1 MDTDRDL
8 SEAATLALDSQPEE
22 EKAKLEPSPEYAE
35 TTENLIETCKDLTG
49 QIQDTLLELKAL
61 LNGNLDTLLV
71 HEPITKTHGN
81 REIRNQD
88 GSKKMENLKKLLDDG
103 DETEQEKTRHF
114 MDSVIIRSKISGT
127 IKTILVNMFSGYK
140 EAVETL
146 IENLNTLLREFA
158 KTYEQLRDSH
168 AKQMTEI
175 AKVNLNRYRASV
187 IPQISQPELPKDI
200 RKLPDSVNPNLI
212 TPKILEENLSR
223 HYDTTSSDQ
232 PPRQHQLPE

>member
-1 MDTDRDL
+1 MDIGGIQKVSLIDYPDKLATIIFTNGSVFKCHYCYNSGLVLPLFQEHISWDEIIAYLKKRKDVLDAVVITGGEPTMQPDL
-8 SEAATLALDSQPEE
+8 LAAVKEIKGEGWSEPTKFDDTVRVI
-22 EKAKLEPSPEYAE
+22 SPEA
-35 TTENLIETCKDLTG
+35 
-49 QIQDTLLELKAL
+49 
-61 LNGNLDTLLV
+61 
-71 HEPITKTHGN
+71 
-81 REIRNQD
+81 
-88 GSKKMENLKKLLDDG
+88 
-103 DETEQEKTRHF
+103 
-114 MDSVIIRSKISGT
+114 
-127 IKTILVNMFSGYK
+127 
-140 EAVETL
+140 
-146 IENLNTLLREFA
+146 
-158 KTYEQLRDSH
+158 